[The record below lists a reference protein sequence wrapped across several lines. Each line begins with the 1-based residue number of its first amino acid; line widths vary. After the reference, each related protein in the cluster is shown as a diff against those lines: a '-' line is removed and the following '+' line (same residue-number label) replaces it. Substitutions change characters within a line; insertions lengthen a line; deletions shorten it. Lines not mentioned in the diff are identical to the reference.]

1 MEDRRRQP
9 GGGKDRIS
17 GLPDE
22 LLHVILRCLRSA
34 PAAAR
39 TSALSRRW
47 RRVWAHRSDL
57 VFGDD
62 LIRGVEGGGISFL
75 DALDAAL
82 AAYSD
87 DPAVHVGRLKIT
99 VPRTC
104 GAKVTGRRVAPW
116 LRFASRRLAGTF
128 YLFVPYHWHPSPR
141 ANLEDDELELPPSGG
156 ATVIDLRLGSRF
168 HLHILPAG
176 TFAVLAD
183 LKIHSATV
191 VGREL
196 EVLVS
201 SQCPRLR
208 NLDLVVNLLAASD
221 IAVRSSTLRRLKFYV
236 LDTRRLHIA
245 APMLEVLDV
254 SQVADAHI
262 AAPNL
267 VEVLLSSTNVF
278 FADTGRHLRRLAIML
293 CSATAPLMRRL
304 DSVNYLQL
312 QIPSVTGRYRTG
324 WHELLPKCEILCVSS
339 SGLNVHAFEPFL
351 LHLLRKGNTI
361 RKLLLYFAFP
371 LMKPYCSLDCPCRLP
386 VSPMT
391 NKTILDSLEEIEIH
405 VGGSAHKVDK
415 FVELL
420 KQLLSNI
427 WSTTTLVKLKSV
439 EMNMLCPDSPL
450 SDELCKKIRG
460 MCPSNIRIKSNV
472 FPEGLPQD

>member
-1 MEDRRRQP
+1 
-9 GGGKDRIS
+9 
-17 GLPDE
+17 
-22 LLHVILRCLRSA
+22 
-34 PAAAR
+34 
-39 TSALSRRW
+39 
-47 RRVWAHRSDL
+47 
-57 VFGDD
+57 
-62 LIRGVEGGGISFL
+62 
-75 DALDAAL
+75 
-82 AAYSD
+82 
-87 DPAVHVGRLKIT
+87 
-99 VPRTC
+99 
-104 GAKVTGRRVAPW
+104 VTGRRVAPW

-141 ANLEDDELELPPSGG
+141 ANLEDDELELPPCGG
-156 ATVIDLRLGSRF
+156 ATVIELRLGSRF

-312 QIPSVTGRYRTG
+312 QIPSVRFMGY
-324 WHELLPKCEILCVSS
+324 
-339 SGLNVHAFEPFL
+339 
-351 LHLLRKGNTI
+351 
-361 RKLLLYFAFP
+361 
-371 LMKPYCSLDCPCRLP
+371 
-386 VSPMT
+386 
-391 NKTILDSLEEIEIH
+391 
-405 VGGSAHKVDK
+405 
-415 FVELL
+415 
-420 KQLLSNI
+420 
-427 WSTTTLVKLKSV
+427 
-439 EMNMLCPDSPL
+439 
-450 SDELCKKIRG
+450 
-460 MCPSNIRIKSNV
+460 
-472 FPEGLPQD
+472 